1 MKRNY
6 NLGLRLERP
15 SLFLHPADHQARHPE
30 MVNKDGGEKQQ
41 LTIFY
46 NGKIAVCDATE
57 LQARAIIWLA
67 GREVEPYDTPQSDL
81 PSPFLASPLYSP
93 NTGLKRSLMR
103 FLQTRKTRVQ
113 ATSPY
118 PITRNSNQ
126 LHLMIN

>member
-1 MKRNY
+1 
-6 NLGLRLERP
+6 
-15 SLFLHPADHQARHPE
+15 
-30 MVNKDGGEKQQ
+30 MVDKDEGGKQQ

-46 NGKIAVCDATE
+46 NGKSVVSDATE

-67 GREVEPYDTPQSDL
+67 GREVEPYDTPRSDP
-81 PSPFLASPLYSP
+81 PSPLLASPLYSP

-118 PITRNSNQ
+118 PIARNSN
-126 LHLMIN
+126 